1 MNREKRIANTLLVS
15 FSTIALLLLFL
26 PLSTPVQSLK
36 AGVSYILNPVPF
48 HGAKAAQRFAGMPA
62 TIIHLISADIE
73 NRDLRAENRNFA
85 LIKTELD
92 SLKAENERLRGQMGL
107 KPPPGRLLVWAR
119 VMEREPLNWHRFVL
133 VDVGEKD
140 GIEINSPVLGAQGQT
155 LGAVGRVTEVGPTWS
170 KVLLL
175 TDEQSAVAA
184 YMAGL
189 QWEGLVEGQG
199 GSKLKMSYLPA
210 EAQFAIGQLVR
221 TSATSATFP
230 PDVLIGSVSRVY
242 ARDPFLTFQSIEV
255 APAIQAG
262 LLKEVLIVV
271 RQKASES

>member
-1 MNREKRIANTLLVS
+1 IANTLLLI
-15 FSTIALLLLFL
+15 FSTIALLLLFM
-26 PLSTPVQSLK
+26 PLSTPVQCFK

-48 HGAKAAQRFAGMPA
+48 RGSKAVERFAGMPA

-85 LIKTELD
+85 LIKAELD
-92 SLKAENERLRGQMGL
+92 SVKAENDRLRGQMGL
-107 KPPPGRLLVWAR
+107 KPPPGRLLLWAR
-119 VMEREPLNWHRFVL
+119 VMEREPLNWNRFVM

-140 GIEINSPVLGAQGQT
+140 GVEINSPVLGVQGQS

-175 TDEQSAVAA
+175 TDEQSAAAA
-184 YMAGL
+184 YISGL
-189 QWEGLVEGQG
+189 TWEGLVEGQG
-199 GSKLKMSYLPA
+199 GAKLKMSYLPA
-210 EAQFAIGQLVR
+210 EAQFAIGQLVK

-230 PDVLIGSVSRVY
+230 PDVLIGSISKVY
-242 ARDPFLTFQSIEV
+242 ARDPFLTFQSVEV
-255 APAIQAG
+255 APAVQAG

-271 RQKASES
+271 RQKAGDS